1 MQVDWQTL
9 QDLGLLYPAGKRA
22 SVFTW
27 VNFTRTQGGE
37 QRLRERFRG
46 PASGVEEIRETQRA
60 VRFLAGH
67 QGLFEPLL
75 VGSSW
80 LAVEQYA
87 RAFYAAADHPNALF
101 RWIDSWWLR
110 VMNRGVFDPIRAGLA
125 VSQSMVRLARE
136 VVERLRALG
145 PPPLLAAWTDEV
157 AALLA
162 APPMAALAG
171 GRAVHA
177 RFAAEVMAAD
187 HGLRSQEFAPLVA
200 LARRVYE
207 VDALC
212 SLAQATLERGLA
224 FPEVLDEATPRVEAE
239 GLRHPLL
246 DHPAGNPLHV
256 APESRLLF
264 LTGPNMA
271 GKSTYLKSAGIA
283 VFMAQLGMGV
293 PAASFRWTPFGCLFA
308 GIDTT
313 DNVRLGQSY
322 FFREVRRV
330 REIAEVLAGGTTAFV
345 LFDELFKGTNLKDAA
360 DACLAVLSG
369 FSGCA
374 GSAFVVASHLAE
386 LAGHVGALDGVAF
399 ARFGAEVRDGE
410 PVFRYQL
417 EPGVSDQRLGML
429 ILRRERVL
437 ELLDGLRVP
446 APVVDGAGP
455 APPVEAPPV

>member
-9 QDLGLLYPAGKRA
+9 QDLGLLYPAGKQA
-22 SVFTW
+22 SVFRW

-37 QRLRERFRG
+37 QRLRERFRR
-46 PASGVEEIRETQRA
+46 PASGVEEIRGTQRA

-67 QGLFEPLL
+67 PGLFEPLL

-87 RAFYAAADHPNALF
+87 RASYAAVDHPNALF
-101 RWIDSWWLR
+101 RWLDSWWLR
-110 VMNRGVFDPIRAGLA
+110 LMNRGVYDPVRAGLA
-125 VSQSMVRLARE
+125 VSQAMVRLAAE
-136 VVERLRALG
+136 VLDRLRTLG
-145 PPPLLAAWTDEV
+145 PPPLLAAWMDEV

-162 APPMAALAG
+162 DPAMAALAG

-177 RFAAEVMAAD
+177 RFAPQLLAAD
-187 HGLRSQEFAPLVA
+187 HALRAAEFAPLVA
-200 LARRVYE
+200 LAKRVYE
-207 VDALC
+207 IDALC
-212 SLAQATLERGLA
+212 SLAWATAERGLV
-224 FPEVLDEATPRVEAE
+224 FPEVLEGGTPRVEAE

-246 DHPAGNPLHV
+246 DGPVANPLHV
-256 APESRLLF
+256 APDARLLF

-313 DNVRLGQSY
+313 DNVRLGHSY

-330 REIAEVLAGGTTAFV
+330 REIAQVLAGGTTAFA

-374 GSAFVVASHLAE
+374 GSAFVVASHLSE
-386 LAGHVGALDGVAF
+386 LAGHIATLDGVVF
-399 ARFGAEVRDGE
+399 ARFGAEVREGE
-410 PVFRYQL
+410 PVFRYLL

-437 ELLDGLRVP
+437 ELLDGLRSRSP
-446 APVVDGAGP
+446 AGEGGGAGP
-455 APPVEAPPV
+455 PAGEPPA